1 MQVKAL
7 GIFLGGTTSAH
18 RIGILLRYALA
29 EDAVI
34 QRFVADE
41 DFAERENAPVLS
53 ASLLAAQPWQQRQLW
68 QDYTST
74 LLNGKHS
81 ATNGWLL
88 PAFFQNL
95 LPEGVFRD
103 HVAQLRGCNPKD
115 HFEML
120 AACGKD
126 LPGNVYALPVEL
138 NTAQLQ
144 RYVTQEQDTLEL
156 GMTAQPMPQGV
167 SLSGVQPKLAVSK
180 ADGRY
185 VARTKLGDTHL
196 IAKLPV
202 VGYPRLPEL
211 EALSLEM
218 AKAAGAHVCDAEL
231 VPLSMLE
238 AEHGYD
244 LGESD
249 TTTQFLAV
257 HRYDRDQPGRV
268 QCEDFCQ
275 VLGVWPEDKY
285 TQGDYTQV
293 AAVLLQLF
301 GEPGVHELLRRLLVN
316 EMLGNSDM
324 HLKNIGIRYPDGR
337 TPDLPGAYDIVGY
350 AAYTPHKGHA
360 LPLLPRPP
368 GGSLKPKVRAGTV
381 QAASGYEQLTPMT
394 LRKFC
399 ALLNIPE
406 KPAQAVLR
414 RCAQA
419 AVDTWP
425 DMVQRSNI
433 TAQMKANLLGH
444 FESHPAVASLR
455 VRQAKRLIGQ
465 SSGL

>member
-7 GIFLGGTTSAH
+7 GIFQGGTTPAH
-18 RIGILLRYALA
+18 RIGVLLRYALA

-41 DFAERENAPVLS
+41 HFAEHENAPVLS
-53 ASLLAAQPWQQRQLW
+53 ASLLAEQPWQQRQLW

-81 ATNGWLL
+81 AINGWLL

-218 AKAAGAHVCDAEL
+218 AKAAGVHVCDAEL
-231 VPLSMLE
+231 VPLNMLE

-249 TTTQFLAV
+249 TSTQFLAV

-293 AAVLLQLF
+293 AAVLLELF

-337 TPDLPGAYDIVGY
+337 TPVLPGAYDIVGY
-350 AAYTPHKGHA
+350 ASYGPHKGHA
-360 LPLLPRPP
+360 LPLLPRPT
-368 GGSLKPKVRAGTV
+368 GGALKPKVRAGTV

-419 AVDTWP
+419 AVETWP
-425 DMVQRSNI
+425 DIVQRSNI
-433 TAQMKANLLGH
+433 TAQMKANLLAH
-444 FESHPAVASLR
+444 FEGHPAVASLR
-455 VRQAKRLIGQ
+455 VRQAKRLTSQ
-465 SSGL
+465 SSAA